1 MNMHRRLLILSLIC
15 LQFIDA
21 QKSSLVEDKIRDIY
35 VKSLT
40 EGKSYSWLEHLS
52 KNIGGRLSGSLNAQR
67 AIDWAKDE
75 LNNIGAL
82 DSVWLQPVMV
92 PKWVRGTLE
101 YANIESSPG
110 NTINVNVCSL
120 GGSIATPTGGI
131 RANVVE
137 VESIEEL
144 DSLGE
149 KNVNGKIVFFN
160 RSMQSGLVD
169 TFKAY
174 EGGLSLLYSGAAHA
188 ARYGAVAVL
197 VRSMNLRLDD
207 YPHTGV
213 MNYGSLPISKRI
225 PAASISTND
234 SELLSSM
241 ISLNP
246 NLRFFLRQDCKN
258 YPEVKSYN
266 VIGQIR
272 GTEFPEKI
280 IFVGAHL
287 DSWDLGDGAHDDGA
301 GVVQSME
308 VIRLLNCIKYKPK
321 NTVRVVLFMNKENG
335 GRGARA
341 YSESVSKKREK
352 HLIALES
359 DSGAFT
365 PQGFVF
371 DSNDEYFERIL
382 NWKPYFEPYYIHLF
396 RRCEIGTDL
405 RLLKKDAL
413 VLSGLKT
420 DSQRYFIHHHSEI
433 DTFETINRRELELG
447 AATMAALIFLT
458 DHIGLE

>member
-1 MNMHRRLLILSLIC
+1 MRKRLLILSLIC
-15 LQFIDA
+15 FKFIDA
-21 QKSSLVEDKIRDIY
+21 QKISSIEHKIRDIY

-40 EGKSYSWLEHLS
+40 EGKSYSWLEHLT

-75 LNNIGAL
+75 LNNINAL

-92 PKWVRGTLE
+92 PKWVRGTFE

-110 NTINVNVCSL
+110 NTINVNVSSL

-149 KNVNGKIVFFN
+149 KNINGKIVFFN
-160 RSMQSGLVD
+160 RPMQSGLVN

-174 EGGLSLLYSGAAHA
+174 EEGLSQQYNGAAHA
-188 ARYGAVAVL
+188 AKYGAVAAL
-197 VRSMNLRLDD
+197 FRSMNLRLDD
-207 YPHTGV
+207 HPHTGE
-213 MNYGSLPISKRI
+213 MSYGSLPMSKRI

-246 NLRFFLRQDCKN
+246 HLRFFLRQDCKN

-266 VIGQIR
+266 VIGQIK
-272 GTEFPEKI
+272 GTEFPDKI

-287 DSWDLGDGAHDDGA
+287 DSWDLGDGAHDNGA

-308 VIRLLNCIKYKPK
+308 VIRLLNIINYKPK
-321 NTVRVVLFMNKENG
+321 NTLRVVLFMNEENG
-335 GRGARA
+335 GLGAKVYA
-341 YSESVSKKREK
+341 ESISKKKEK
-352 HLIALES
+352 HLMVFKS

-365 PQGFVF
+365 PRGFIF
-371 DSNDEYFERIL
+371 DTNDKYFERIL
-382 NWKPYFEPYYIHLF
+382 KWKTFFEPYYIHLF
-396 RRCEIGTDL
+396 TRGEVGVDL
-405 RLLKKDAL
+405 RLLKKNTF

-433 DTFETINRRELELG
+433 DTFETINKRELELG
-447 AATMAALIFLT
+447 AASMAALIFLT